1 MPTKETPVNPPRIHI
16 APLLANLFVA
26 DYNAV
31 VEQYAPAQQLE
42 ITEHLLAIV
51 ELFRKEAM
59 EPAILWQQYHQKE
72 DALLIRYGK
81 MLRPYATKQF
91 HQYFDY
97 TTVLIVKGIYS
108 SEIYNG
114 LTPEEQGLT
123 VTEIAQFLHMC
134 NNTLYHARY
143 FLYLEREPQI
153 TVQPVKGTPATEE
166 PDNEIT
172 KARQL
177 LAIFYLLKTGFA
189 IEHRDTHS
197 VSAVAQLVHLLTGT
211 KFTTTQNSDIYKKY
225 ASMPNYNKGEQLIT
239 DLQFIQPYFN
249 RLNMQEAVQLIE
261 EEINRAIKDLP
272 AGARNKYRNK
282 EI

>member
-1 MPTKETPVNPPRIHI
+1 MPINEPTTNPPRMHI
-16 APLLANLFVA
+16 VPLLAQRFFK
-26 DYNAV
+26 DYDAAV
-31 VEQYAPAQQLE
+31 QSYPLPQQLE
-42 ITEHLLAIV
+42 LTEHLLHVLTI
-51 ELFRKEAM
+51 FRKYQPDEQ
-59 EPAILWQQYHQKE
+59 ESIFVQYREKE
-72 DALLIRYGK
+72 EALLKKYGK
-81 MLRPYATKQF
+81 TVKPYFDRQF
-91 HQYFDY
+91 HGYFY
-97 TTVLIVKGIYS
+97 FEMVLADKGIFE
-108 SEIYNG
+108 SEVFNNLPG
-114 LTPEEQGLT
+114 DQQGLT
-123 VTEIAQFLHMC
+123 LDEIHQFIQVCH
-134 NNTLYHARY
+134 NNLSNAKI
-143 FLYLEREPQI
+143 FLYLQMEPEAAAA
-153 TVQPVKGTPATEE
+153 VVPEPAE
-166 PDNEIT
+166 PDNEMT

-225 ASMPNYNKGEQLIT
+225 ASMPNYNKGEQLIA